1 MNKIVEALE
10 QRFVEQR
17 IIFWYDEK
25 AEFLE
30 QFKDLNLF
38 DITKIHI
45 EGNEFAVKYLTE
57 KQHPYGKFLLYF
69 SKPRPANEDNWLL
82 DMELAHYIFRTDQEA
97 LFLQEIGLEYHFKEL
112 VSEHIEFFKAKERRQ
127 KLRELIDTDET
138 HNAIRYKMLA
148 VIFNTEYIN
157 LANYI
162 FTLSAAFID
171 KNERFEKELERY
183 QLKNFFWKEIERK
196 YNYQAVS
203 PSIYD
208 FLIEVFGNNFS
219 IGRRESLNREAR
231 LLLISWKD
239 TLQFRES
246 FEHISEKIAND
257 LGVETLLSDAKIDD
271 VIEDDVYKL
280 IDFKILHELINQ
292 LINEEITHEK
302 LSFYAKKRQNKFWYA
317 QVKDL
322 YSCVSEASE
331 LTTLIRKYATQIQYK
346 TFEEGTTHYTQTI
359 HEIDL
364 HYRKF
369 VWYYRKTNQNKVLGE
384 LSTKIERLYTN
395 DWLVPYNNQWQNV
408 VDSLAEWPNSL
419 QFKQR
424 RFFDNHVKPII
435 DKKQRLFVIISDAF
449 RYECGVELNKR
460 FQSEKRFESNI
471 TYGVSSLPSYT
482 QLCMASLLPHKQLS
496 IKENSDSVIAD
507 GMASSGL
514 EGRNRILAT
523 NTDVRTTAIS
533 AEEFMSLNSSK
544 EGRDLVKQYDLFYI
558 YHNRIDK
565 TGDDKITEEK
575 VFDAVEEEMVFLAEM
590 VRKIANMNGT
600 NIIITADHGFIY
612 QHSELKESDFS
623 SSNHTGEIWKENRR
637 FIIGKNIQS
646 DTATKLFDGDALGL
660 QPEIQ
665 VLIPKSINRIRVK
678 GAGSRFVHGGAS
690 LQEVIFPI
698 IKIRHN
704 KEGAAVAVVEI
715 DIIKST
721 DRITTNILAVSFI
734 QSELV
739 GEQILARDIRAGL
752 YAEDGELLSDQ
763 FRYVFDIQEGSERQ
777 REVKHRFQISSK
789 ATTKYKNQR
798 VKLILE
804 EPVEGTTK
812 WKPYKEFFYTL
823 NISFTNDFD

>member
-1 MNKIVEALE
+1 
-10 QRFVEQR
+10 
-17 IIFWYDEK
+17 
-25 AEFLE
+25 
-30 QFKDLNLF
+30 
-38 DITKIHI
+38 
-45 EGNEFAVKYLTE
+45 
-57 KQHPYGKFLLYF
+57 
-69 SKPRPANEDNWLL
+69 
-82 DMELAHYIFRTDQEA
+82 
-97 LFLQEIGLEYHFKEL
+97 
-112 VSEHIEFFKAKERRQ
+112 
-127 KLRELIDTDET
+127 
-138 HNAIRYKMLA
+138 
-148 VIFNTEYIN
+148 
-157 LANYI
+157 
-162 FTLSAAFID
+162 
-171 KNERFEKELERY
+171 
-183 QLKNFFWKEIERK
+183 
-196 YNYQAVS
+196 
-203 PSIYD
+203 
-208 FLIEVFGNNFS
+208 
-219 IGRRESLNREAR
+219 
-231 LLLISWKD
+231 
-239 TLQFRES
+239 
-246 FEHISEKIAND
+246 
-257 LGVETLLSDAKIDD
+257 
-271 VIEDDVYKL
+271 
-280 IDFKILHELINQ
+280 
-292 LINEEITHEK
+292 
-302 LSFYAKKRQNKFWYA
+302 
-317 QVKDL
+317 
-322 YSCVSEASE
+322 
-331 LTTLIRKYATQIQYK
+331 
-346 TFEEGTTHYTQTI
+346 
-359 HEIDL
+359 
-364 HYRKF
+364 
-369 VWYYRKTNQNKVLGE
+369 
-384 LSTKIERLYTN
+384 
-395 DWLVPYNNQWQNV
+395 
-408 VDSLAEWPNSL
+408 
-419 QFKQR
+419 
-424 RFFDNHVKPII
+424 
-435 DKKQRLFVIISDAF
+435 
-449 RYECGVELNKR
+449 
-460 FQSEKRFESNI
+460 
-471 TYGVSSLPSYT
+471 
-482 QLCMASLLPHKQLS
+482 
-496 IKENSDSVIAD
+496 
-507 GMASSGL
+507 MASSGL